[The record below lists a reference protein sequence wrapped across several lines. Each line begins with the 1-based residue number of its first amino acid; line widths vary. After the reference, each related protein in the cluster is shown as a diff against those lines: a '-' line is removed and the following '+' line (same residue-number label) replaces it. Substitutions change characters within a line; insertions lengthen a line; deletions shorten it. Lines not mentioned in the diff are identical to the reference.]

1 MRALERSWSGWG
13 LRTIKMIHL
22 SKIKVSRTSRMLK
35 FELFWL
41 KCFLCLHWTISKVY
55 TAPILNIEMYQINV
69 YCIKSVRVT
78 LIFAGNTLIDDRSNV
93 LVLTCGWLVSPAAAA
108 WLWSVPPH
116 PEMPRS
122 PWLRQSIYKQN
133 QRLTITLSLLPLPL
147 SEYRWA
153 VIDYSKNVY
162 SKQLWLDLRC
172 YIVKLRIQGCRYWV

>member
-116 PEMPRS
+116 PEMPRLA
-122 PWLRQSIYKQN
+122 WLRQSIYKQTGTRGS
-133 QRLTITLSLLPLPL
+133 QSLSFLPLPL
-147 SEYRWA
+147 SEYRLA
-153 VIDYSKNVY
+153 VDYSKIVY
-162 SKQLWLDLRC
+162 SKKLWFLE
-172 YIVKLRIQGCRYWV
+172 YWYWKES

>member
-1 MRALERSWSGWG
+1 MLPCTVSSIQFIQSQNQNKAGGEKISWLQRMRALERSWSGWG

-116 PEMPRS
+116 PEMPR
-122 PWLRQSIYKQN
+122 LRPDWDNQFINRQEPEAHNHSLFSLCLSQSTDEQ
-133 QRLTITLSLLPLPL
+133 S
-147 SEYRWA
+147 
-153 VIDYSKNVY
+153 
-162 SKQLWLDLRC
+162 
-172 YIVKLRIQGCRYWV
+172 